1 MLSRYYCIF
10 SEDPIQDTT
19 SVLTLS
25 GGAPPRLTACV
36 RAVGVALMMLGVS
49 LPAAAQTP
57 RPPAEGGFAR
67 LLFGPEFGAKAGIK
81 VDPPSLAEAER
92 RA

>member
-1 MLSRYYCIF
+1 
-10 SEDPIQDTT
+10 
-19 SVLTLS
+19 
-25 GGAPPRLTACV
+25 
-36 RAVGVALMMLGVS
+36 MMLGVS